1 MQRPTHGRRT
11 VSKSVVILDTSCWIE
26 FFLGSERASS
36 YAHHIGTS
44 TVIVP
49 SLCLFEVVRTLLKN
63 FDNEDVLQALSIMQQ
78 QTVIPLSETVAINAA
93 QLAVNLNLS
102 TADAVVYATAQL
114 HHAMLITHDTDLVGF
129 DGVSVVSSSE

>member
-1 MQRPTHGRRT
+1 M
-11 VSKSVVILDTSCWIE
+11 SKSTVILDTSCWIE
-26 FFLGSERASS
+26 FFLGSGRAAS
-36 YAHHIGTS
+36 YAHHVGTS

-63 FDNEDVLQALSIMQQ
+63 FDNEHVLQAISVMQQ
-78 QTVIPLSETVAINAA
+78 QTVIPLTEAVAISAA

-114 HHAMLITHDTDLVGF
+114 HHATLITHDTDLT
-129 DGVSVVSSSE
+129 DLTGVSVVSNSE

>member
-1 MQRPTHGRRT
+1 M
-11 VSKSVVILDTSCWIE
+11 SKPVVILDTSCWIE
-26 FFLGSERASS
+26 FFLGSATAASYS
-36 YAHHIGTS
+36 HHVGTS

-63 FDNEDVLQALSIMQQ
+63 FSDQDVLQALAVMQQ

-93 QLAVNLNLS
+93 QLAVNLKLS

-114 HHAMLITHDTDLVGF
+114 HHATLITHDTDLAGLE
-129 DGVSVVSSSE
+129 GVELAASSE

>member
-1 MQRPTHGRRT
+1 M
-11 VSKSVVILDTSCWIE
+11 SKPVVILDTSCWIE
-26 FFLGSERASS
+26 FFLGSATAASYS
-36 YAHHIGTS
+36 HHVGTS

-63 FDNEDVLQALSIMQQ
+63 FSDQDVLQALAVMQQ

-93 QLAVNLNLS
+93 QLAVNLKLS

-114 HHAMLITHDTDLVGF
+114 HHATLITHDTDLLGF
-129 DGVSVVSSSE
+129 DGVSVVERVEGRG